1 MEKPLILEHE
11 ECVVLSYE
19 LYHTVS
25 GIHILQLYFCFRN
38 IRIVSNKSFI
48 QEIILVKS
56 PLEIVVLSLCFGF

>member
-11 ECVVLSYE
+11 EYIVLSHK
-19 LYHTVS
+19 LCHTVS

-38 IRIVSNKSFI
+38 IRIVHNKSFI

-56 PLEIVVLSLCFGF
+56 SLETVVLPLCFGC